1 MKNCY
6 QQLKETKVLLEKE
19 QEINNQLTKSIYVLE
34 QEKMNINVIMMEK
47 NNENSELQRNILEL
61 QANSLKDHNLFEEMK
76 LKLKSQ
82 EKLNE
87 MLQEQLQQSENTRV
101 VVEQDKDE
109 LQSQLLIVTDERDS
123 ARVKEEELYEKLQES
138 IADLERL
145 QESYVDIA
153 DRCND
158 AQDEV
163 SELRDQIESLK
174 VTLAN
179 TSRTTSI
186 LQSSFNSSNNS
197 NCSGNTSGSSSN
209 SMSNA
214 SAYSGLTINPSLS
227 PLVKPAVITIAP
239 PKTIMDHNDISSSKK
254 SSSKKSSSPSSD
266 IGVSSGPLNQLR
278 GSVNSHDDHHT
289 TPTAPAA
296 ATEAADSKSVVNSRT
311 TAILSQSMDKSETAM
326 KSPFCADNIDHDDLN
341 FDFDHAEED
350 FDQYDDDFDA

>member
-1 MKNCY
+1 
-6 QQLKETKVLLEKE
+6 
-19 QEINNQLTKSIYVLE
+19 VLE
-34 QEKMNINVIMMEK
+34 QEKMNINVMMMEK

-61 QANSLKDHNLFEEMK
+61 QANSLKDRNLLEEMK
-76 LKLKSQ
+76 LKLNSQ
-82 EKLNE
+82 EKINE
-87 MLQEQLQQSENTRV
+87 TLQEQLQQSENTRV

-163 SELRDQIESLK
+163 SELRDKIESLK

-186 LQSSFNSSNNS
+186 LQSSFHSNNHS
-197 NCSGNTSGSSSN
+197 NSNGNTSGVSIATS
-209 SMSNA
+209 
-214 SAYSGLTINPSLS
+214 YSGITINPSMS
-227 PLVKPAVITIAP
+227 PLVKPDMIIIAP
-239 PKTIMDHNDISSSKK
+239 PKTILDNDVSSSKK
-254 SSSKKSSSPSSD
+254 SSSKKSSSSD
-266 IGVSSGPLNQLR
+266 GVGGALDQLQ
-278 GSVNSHDDHHT
+278 GSIKSHGDHHT
-289 TPTAPAA
+289 STST
-296 ATEAADSKSVVNSRT
+296 TTADSKSVVSSRT
-311 TAILSQSMDKSETAM
+311 TAIVNQSLDKNVTVM
-326 KSPFCADNIDHDDLN
+326 KSPSSAYHIDHDDLN
-341 FDFDHAEED
+341 YDAEED

>member
-1 MKNCY
+1 M
-6 QQLKETKVLLEKE
+6 
-19 QEINNQLTKSIYVLE
+19 LE

-61 QANSLKDHNLFEEMK
+61 QANSLKDHNLLEEMK
-76 LKLKSQ
+76 LKFNSQ

-87 MLQEQLQQSENTRV
+87 MLQEQLQQSENTRLL
-101 VVEQDKDE
+101 VEQDKDE

-163 SELRDQIESLK
+163 CELRDKIESLK

-186 LQSSFNSSNNS
+186 LQSSFNSCNNS
-197 NCSGNTSGSSSN
+197 NSSGNTNSSVSI
-209 SMSNA
+209 ST
-214 SAYSGLTINPSLS
+214 AYNGLTINPSMS
-227 PLVKPAVITIAP
+227 PLVKPSVIIIAP
-239 PKTIMDHNDISSSKK
+239 PKTILDNDVSSSKK
-254 SSSKKSSSPSSD
+254 SSSKKSSSSSSSD
-266 IGVSSGPLNQLR
+266 SIGSYAL
-278 GSVNSHDDHHT
+278 NSHNDHNPT
-289 TPTAPAA
+289 TSET
-296 ATEAADSKSVVNSRT
+296 ADSKSVVSNRT
-311 TAILSQSMDKSETAM
+311 TAIVNQSLDKSVMAM
-326 KSPFCADNIDHDDLN
+326 KSPSGAYNIDHDDLN
-341 FDFDHAEED
+341 YDPEDD